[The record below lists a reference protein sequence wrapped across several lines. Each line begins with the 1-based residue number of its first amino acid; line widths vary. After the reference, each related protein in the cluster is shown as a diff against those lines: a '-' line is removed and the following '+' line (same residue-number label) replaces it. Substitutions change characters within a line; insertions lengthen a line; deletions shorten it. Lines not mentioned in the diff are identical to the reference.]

1 VRRITLIIP
10 AAGSGS
16 RMKAEVPKPFLML
29 GKQPILFHTLKRFG
43 KIEGLVQVIVAVD
56 NRYQSNAE
64 EILNSIFET
73 TEVSYQVVEG
83 GKERQYSILNALK
96 KVDNSDLVAVHDA
109 VRPFV
114 KTSEIEKCCKT
125 AVKTGGA
132 VLGIKVRDTIK
143 EVNKDD
149 TILKTP
155 DRSRFWQAQTP
166 QVFQTALI
174 KKAYEAAVKE
184 NVNATDDAALV
195 ERIGA
200 KVKMVE
206 GSASNIKITFPED
219 LILATHILKK
229 WE

>member
-1 VRRITLIIP
+1 
-10 AAGSGS
+10 
-16 RMKAEVPKPFLML
+16 MKAEVPKPFLML